1 MHHTVVLIPGD
12 GIGPEVADAAKR
24 VLQAAGANLQWVE
37 RDAGMAAVQ
46 RGADSVL
53 PHDTVQAILEHGVAL
68 KGPCTTPIGGGFSS
82 VNVALRKK
90 LNLYGAVRPVRSLKG
105 VHTRYEN
112 VDLIVVRENTEGL
125 YSGIENIIT
134 PGVITSLKVATEEAC
149 RRIARFAF
157 NYAITRGRKK
167 VTCFHKAN
175 IMKLSDGLFIQCA
188 REEHEMMKACIRHQA
203 GKGTGHQALGT
214 SSPPS
219 AQSPVPN
226 AFPEYNE
233 MIIDAACMRI
243 VQDPSQFDVILC
255 ENLYGDLISDLCAGL
270 VGGLGVTPG
279 ANFGE
284 KHAVFEAVHGSAPD
298 IAGQNKA
305 NPLALIMSAVMMLRH
320 LAATR
325 NDPSCTAAADKI
337 RDAYNDCLVA
347 GEKTRDLGGS
357 LGTREFADAVIARL
371 AV

>member
-1 MHHTVVLIPGD
+1 MPHTVVLIPGD
-12 GIGPEVADAAKR
+12 GIGPEVADAVVRILKAAKADINWIER
-24 VLQAAGANLQWVE
+24 QAGV
-37 RDAGMAAVQ
+37 AALE
-46 RGADSVL
+46 RGADTVL
-53 PHDTVQAILEHGVAL
+53 PAETMNSILEHGVAL

-82 VNVALRKK
+82 INVALRKK

-105 VHTRYEN
+105 VQTRYED

-134 PGVITSLKVATEEAC
+134 PGVITSLKVATEDAC

-157 NYAITRGRKK
+157 EYAISRGRKK

-175 IMKLSDGLFIQCA
+175 IMKLTDGLFIRCA
-188 REEHEMMKACIRHQA
+188 KEEHEKN
-203 GKGTGHQALGT
+203 GY
-214 SSPPS
+214 SSS
-219 AQSPVPN
+219 VAYD
-226 AFPEYNE
+226 EL
-233 MIIDAACMRI
+233 IIDAACMKI
-243 VQDPSQFDVILC
+243 VQNPSQFDVILC

-284 KHAVFEAVHGSAPD
+284 KHAIFEAVHGSAPD

-305 NPLALIMSAVMMLRH
+305 NPLALLMSAVMMLRH
-320 LAATR
+320 IAATR
-325 NDPSCTAAADKI
+325 KDESCTAVANRI
-337 RDAYNDCLVA
+337 RDAYNACLVA
-347 GEKTRDLGGS
+347 GEKTRDLGGTPP

-371 AV
+371 K

>member
-1 MHHTVVLIPGD
+1 MSHTVVLIPGD
-12 GIGPEVADAAKR
+12 GIGPEVADAVVRILASAKADIKWIEHHAG
-24 VLQAAGANLQWVE
+24 VAAL
-37 RDAGMAAVQ
+37 D
-46 RGADSVL
+46 RGASDVL
-53 PHDTVQAILEHGVAL
+53 PADTVNAILEHGVAL

-82 VNVALRKK
+82 INVALRKK
-90 LNLYGAVRPVRSLKG
+90 LNLYGAVRPVRSLQG
-105 VHTRYEN
+105 VQTRYED

-134 PGVITSLKVATEEAC
+134 PGVITSLKVATEDAC

-157 NYAITRGRKK
+157 HYAMTRGRKK

-175 IMKLSDGLFIQCA
+175 IMKLTDGLFIRCA
-188 REEHEMMKACIRHQA
+188 KEEHERGGYS
-203 GKGTGHQALGT
+203 GKVAYEE
-214 SSPPS
+214 
-219 AQSPVPN
+219 V
-226 AFPEYNE
+226 
-233 MIIDAACMRI
+233 IIDAACMKI
-243 VQDPSQFDVILC
+243 VQNPAQFDVILC

-305 NPLALIMSAVMMLRH
+305 NPLALLMSAVMMLRH

-325 NDPSCTAAADKI
+325 NDANCTKIADRI
-337 RDAYNDCLVA
+337 RDAYNKALLD
-347 GEKTRDLGGS
+347 GQKTPDLGGT
-357 LGTREFADAVIARL
+357 LGTREFAEAVIERL
-371 AV
+371 

>member
-1 MHHTVVLIPGD
+1 MNHAVVLIPGD
-12 GIGPEVADAAKR
+12 GIGPEVADAATR
-24 VLQAAGANLQWVE
+24 VLKAAGAEIQWVQ
-37 RDAGMAAVQ
+37 RRAGLAAVQ
-46 RGADSVL
+46 AGADSVL
-53 PHDTVQAILEHGVAL
+53 PDDTVKAIAEHGVAL

-105 VHTRYEN
+105 VPTRYEN

-157 NYAITRGRKK
+157 SYAISRGRKK

-175 IMKLSDGLFIQCA
+175 IMKLSDGLFIRCA
-188 REEHEMMKACIRHQA
+188 KEEHERGGFASR
-203 GKGTGHQALGT
+203 
-214 SSPPS
+214 
-219 AQSPVPN
+219 V
-226 AFPEYNE
+226 EYHE

-243 VQDPSQFDVILC
+243 VQDPSHFDVILC

-320 LAATR
+320 LAETRKDATM
-325 NDPSCTAAADKI
+325 STVADRV
-337 RDAYNDCLVA
+337 RDAYNECLIA
-347 GEKTRDLGGS
+347 GEKTRDLGGAV
-357 LGTREFADAVIARL
+357 GTREFADAVIRRL
-371 AV
+371 K